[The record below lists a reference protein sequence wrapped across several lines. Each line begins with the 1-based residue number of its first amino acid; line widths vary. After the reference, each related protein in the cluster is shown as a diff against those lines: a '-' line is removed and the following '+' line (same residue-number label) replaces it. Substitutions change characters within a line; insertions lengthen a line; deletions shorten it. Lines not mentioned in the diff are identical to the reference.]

1 MILTLTIECVRGA
14 YLKETCTRVI
24 EIDEKASLYDLH
36 DSIQDAFDFG
46 RDHSFDFFL
55 ANTSSP
61 YAVKKRL
68 TEKEEWED
76 REHDFFETR
85 LKNIW
90 PTGRKKLYYLFDF
103 GDKWTFEIRKARGI
117 KEPERGIKYPR
128 LIKAIGPNPEQYPRF
143 EE

>member
-24 EIDEKASLYDLH
+24 EIDEEASLYDLH
-36 DSIQDAFDFG
+36 DSVQDAFDFG
-46 RDHSFDFFL
+46 RDHPFDFFL
-55 ANTSSP
+55 ASTSSP

-68 TEKEEWED
+68 TDKEERGD
-76 REHDFFETR
+76 RENDFFKTR

-103 GDKWTFEIRKARGI
+103 GDKWTFEIRKARGV
-117 KEPERGIKYPR
+117 KEPKRGVNNPR
-128 LIKAIGPNPEQYPRF
+128 VIRAIGPNPEQYPTF